1 MIRKYRPVRTNS
13 CNRRNGGSR
22 SILHDFQ
29 YTGSGEDVI
38 EFVRLL
44 AFYYGFAFRSGGIVL
59 SVVIRLCRALL
70 HGALLVIATVAVVIV
85 VVIVWVV
92 VGGRGGAGV
101 GGCCGFGW
109 GSGQEWEWR
118 EFPLW
123 SLRICR

>member
-1 MIRKYRPVRTNS
+1 MCIRDS
-13 CNRRNGGSR
+13 
-22 SILHDFQ
+22 
-29 YTGSGEDVI
+29 TGSGEDVI

-92 VGGRGGAGV
+92 VVAGV
-101 GGCCGFGW
+101 VAVAVRLGQR
-109 GSGQEWEWR
+109 QEWEWR